1 MEIMLKIEMRFNNRK
16 KSRNQ
21 LIIYIQVNEREEN
34 PDSRTSE
41 GRSDIELTIEIPSIG
56 QWVKCRGILG
66 SLCQLNRHA
75 H

>member
-56 QWVKCRGILG
+56 Q
-66 SLCQLNRHA
+66 
-75 H
+75 